1 MADTRDY
8 MDYLDDE
15 IGIAPANSQEEFQAA
30 EKIVE
35 VMKDHGL
42 EPTVQEF
49 DAHPF
54 GKLMPYL
61 MMILL
66 VVGILMSG
74 IGTEVVRLLGF
85 ALVVVSAGLL
95 IAKHMGKDYFKNMGG
110 ASRSQ
115 NVIAVHRATGDKV
128 VKGARPIVIVA
139 HYDTPHEN
147 MLFGSGLGRYQ
158 SLIKKMSVPC
168 VITIAIVGVA
178 QILLFLPSV
187 VRTLLWIVGLI
198 AAVPLIILIAA
209 AISERFSPCT
219 EGSNDNKS
227 SVAALLSI
235 MSKVHPAEDRVDAAV
250 AGKPYVPRQSEPPA
264 QPIKIVEE
272 VKGVRHGRDVLMALG
287 VLPATCEIVYEEP
300 KVRIV
305 QPAASDE
312 PEETYYQD
320 EPVTEEAAP
329 LDEPAESEY
338 ADADA
343 VAADQPE
350 QSEDES
356 YYEDDYSQEE
366 YQEDE
371 YQDNEYPD
379 AEENAEEADHAP
391 TDDFDE
397 EMLEY
402 AEEYVDDGEGDAAY
416 EEGPETEEP
425 AYDDGVDSYE
435 DDVAEQEDAEEAP
448 AVEAEQPE
456 KKQSA
461 FARFRAR
468 VKDYFT
474 TKREGI
480 SIRRGRSR
488 DDVDFS
494 EYEGVGETFED
505 DWTAEDDAAFGLTK
519 NATVEE
525 PADNGID
532 EVDDY
537 DAYVDED
544 FDDDD
549 YDYDDQNFS
558 DEEYDEEELA
568 EEQLTEEEL
577 PAEDEGVENYA
588 DPDDYADAGA
598 EPVEADFQDDE
609 LPEETE
615 PEEDAVE
622 EDDYQEPLAEP
633 EPLEQ
638 EASEP
643 EAAEPVVVEHAEP
656 EPSEE
661 AVPAED
667 SAEDEPAAEEPTED
681 DPIADLGSTFDLDT
695 VRVTSTR
702 PQDVQAEPAAAPQH
716 DTPRG
721 YQPDTVRVVKGYAGG
736 LEWDESDGAEP
747 EVAAPAAAPERAAGY
762 QPDSVRVS
770 GVRPQELDKEPVSSL
785 SWDSAEDPQPGE
797 APASIHVVRRERDY
811 SAPQEPEPLDEPTL
825 EDEQEPYEEPYE
837 GEEALDWGDEDAQ
850 EEYYEESDEE
860 TEYYESEDAD
870 LASEGE
876 AYDDYEDEDSGATAE
891 LSTDKTI
898 NAAYEYA
905 DEAPT
910 SLGSRIK
917 GAFARLKARFS
928 SSDDAEEEDETASD
942 ELVNEQ
948 PSEAYDEPDEEAT
961 AEDELY
967 FEDDTQDYEDESELE
982 EAEATEPDAE
992 DTDADAAAEAWDP
1005 NALDEPEPLE
1015 FDDDPS
1021 APAPIVQT
1029 ATKHAMRVHSADDTE
1044 ENDILPK
1051 DTTGL
1056 DTFSDS
1062 YDVIDVQEPAQK
1074 PDPID
1079 DPTWGQSSF
1088 VPPRPVNNIARRAAL
1103 FDLPDP
1109 SGAAPDPLASQ
1120 SFAAKAAAPAV
1131 QPADDEYDENE
1142 ELGATNDFSD
1152 IDEADE
1158 VSDSNRRR
1166 KWKGGAAIRS
1176 DLRGDDYG
1184 DEPLDDPD
1192 DYAYDD
1198 QAYGDQYADDAY
1210 EDQPYDD
1217 GETYYDE
1224 SEAYDD
1230 ADAAELPAASDD
1242 EGAEDYDDAEPAE
1255 PTDEEPAPAD
1265 EADEEAPDQDD
1276 LEDAILQL
1284 GDDYLIAHDIW
1295 FVAVGASD
1303 VNHAGIKALLSN
1315 FKRDMR
1321 GAFVINLDAVGAGHL
1336 TMLTSEGLHDGR
1348 RADRRVS
1355 RLLAS
1360 TAQDLHIELDK
1371 APYDWEET
1379 DATEAMRSHL
1389 RSVTIMGMD
1398 ENGLPA
1404 LSRTQNDVPMN
1415 VDPKQVSKVVQLVTE
1430 LIRRA

>member
-227 SVAALLSI
+227 GLAALLSI

-350 QSEDES
+350 QTEEDS
-356 YYEDDYSQEE
+356 YYEDDYTQGD

-371 YQDNEYPD
+371 YPATEGD
-379 AEENAEEADHAP
+379 AEEADQSPA
-391 TDDFDE
+391 DDFDE
-397 EMLEY
+397 EMLGY
-402 AEEYVDDGEGDAAY
+402 ADDFDDEAAY
-416 EEGPETEEP
+416 EDEPESEEP
-425 AYDDGVDSYE
+425 AYGDDADAHEG
-435 DDVAEQEDAEEAP
+435 EDAEQSDVDEAP
-448 AVEAEQPE
+448 AEEGEQPE
-456 KKQSA
+456 GKQSA

-505 DWTAEDDAAFGLTK
+505 DWTAQDDAAFGLTK
-519 NATVEE
+519 NAVEE
-525 PADNGID
+525 PADNGVE

-537 DAYVDED
+537 NAYVDED

-549 YDYDDQNFS
+549 YDYDDQDFS
-558 DEEYDEEELA
+558 EEEYSEEGLAEEGLSEEELP
-568 EEQLTEEEL
+568 EEL
-577 PAEDEGVENYA
+577 PAEDEGAEEYDASEEYA
-588 DPDDYADAGA
+588 DSDDY
-598 EPVEADFQDDE
+598 VEADAEVAEKDFQGDE
-609 LPEETE
+609 WSEAAE
-615 PEEDAVE
+615 PEGGAVAE
-622 EDDYQEPLAEP
+622 GDYQDVSAEP
-633 EPLEQ
+633 EPLEP

-643 EAAEPVVVEHAEP
+643 VVEPAVVEPAVVEPAEP
-656 EPSEE
+656 E
-661 AVPAED
+661 AGL
-667 SAEDEPAAEEPTED
+667 DEPAAEETIED
-681 DPIADLGSTFDLDT
+681 KPIADLGSTFDLDT

-721 YQPDTVRVVKGYAGG
+721 YQPDTVRVVKDFAGG
-736 LEWDESDGAEP
+736 LEWDESDDSEP
-747 EVAAPAAAPERAAGY
+747 EAAAPEATPERAAGY

-770 GVRPQELDKEPVSSL
+770 GVRPQELEKEPVANL
-785 SWDSAEDPQPGE
+785 SWDAGEDPQPGE
-797 APASIHVVRRERDY
+797 APASIHVKRRERDY
-811 SAPQEPEPLDEPTL
+811 TLPQEPEPLDEPTI

-837 GEEALDWGDEDAQ
+837 GEETLDWDDEDVQ
-850 EEYYEESDEE
+850 EEYYEESGEE
-860 TEYYESEDAD
+860 TEYYDSETDD
-870 LASEGE
+870 LASDEEG
-876 AYDDYEDEDSGATAE
+876 YDDYEDDDAEATAQ
-891 LSTDKTI
+891 LSSDKTI

-917 GAFARLKARFS
+917 GAFARLRARFS
-928 SSDDAEEEDETASD
+928 SNDATEEEEELASD
-942 ELVNEQ
+942 ELLEEQ
-948 PSEAYDEPDEEAT
+948 PAEAYDEPDGEA
-961 AEDELY
+961 AADDEAY
-967 FEDDTQDYEDESELE
+967 YEDDTQDYVDESEAE
-982 EAEATEPDAE
+982 EAEATEPEAEEDAN
-992 DTDADAAAEAWDP
+992 AEAWDP

-1029 ATKHAMRVHSADDTE
+1029 TTKHPMRVHSADDTE

-1062 YDVIDVQEPAQK
+1062 YDVIDVEAPAQK

-1120 SFAAKAAAPAV
+1120 SSGKKAAAPV
-1131 QPADDEYDENE
+1131 SQPADDEYDENE

-1152 IDEADE
+1152 IDEADD

-1198 QAYGDQYADDAY
+1198 QAYDDQYASESY
-1210 EDQPYDD
+1210 EDQPYDG
-1217 GETYYDE
+1217 GESYYDE
-1224 SEAYDD
+1224 SEPYDYGD
-1230 ADAAELPAASDD
+1230 APELSGAISEE
-1242 EGAEDYDDAEPAE
+1242 EGAEEYDEAEAAEPAA
-1255 PTDEEPAPAD
+1255 DDAAPAD
-1265 EADEEAPDQDD
+1265 EEDEETPDQDD

-1303 VNHAGIKALLSN
+1303 VNHAGMKALLSN

-1321 GAFVINLDAVGAGHL
+1321 GAFVINLDAVGDGHL

-1360 TAQDLHIELDK
+1360 VAQDLHIELDK

-1379 DATEAMRSHL
+1379 DATEAMRNHL

-1404 LSRTQNDVPMN
+1404 LSHTQNDVPMN